1 MICTSNIPAVV
12 ERLKRWQAGLP
23 EAVARAL
30 SPTYWT
36 AQLKMVAGA
45 TIQAHLAQWSTWMHV
60 DANAAASVMGL
71 AHNFIDSVRGGQA
84 GAIAEFTAVWGSG
97 APDVLGIGEQMAIVF
112 GTGQMLLDLD
122 PQQVEQAKQ
131 AVLRWAQQEKQLSQ
145 QDDYD
150 PETAAQRVQ
159 SILGLTGP
167 PPNASPEEW
176 MLSQRRQEAAQGLA
190 AHIQDFLQREDSG
203 GGSPL
208 TPEAARQI
216 LAAVLLAWRE
226 YVQTHLRDRLE
237 LELNRLNG
245 GLL

>member
-1 MICTSNIPAVV
+1 
-12 ERLKRWQAGLP
+12 
-23 EAVARAL
+23 
-30 SPTYWT
+30 
-36 AQLKMVAGA
+36 
-45 TIQAHLAQWSTWMHV
+45 
-60 DANAAASVMGL
+60 
-71 AHNFIDSVRGGQA
+71 
-84 GAIAEFTAVWGSG
+84 
-97 APDVLGIGEQMAIVF
+97 
-112 GTGQMLLDLD
+112 
-122 PQQVEQAKQ
+122 
-131 AVLRWAQQEKQLSQ
+131 
-145 QDDYD
+145 
-150 PETAAQRVQ
+150 
-159 SILGLTGP
+159 
-167 PPNASPEEW
+167 